1 MPIVRILSLSG
12 LAGGFLLISPTL
24 REDLTYYLGAFVGD
38 LDKYSPYSY
47 VALGFVVIGIFML
60 SLVRS
65 SAPR

>member
-1 MPIVRILSLSG
+1 MPTLRILSLSG

-24 REDLTYYLGAFVGD
+24 REDLTFYLGAFVGEV
-38 LDKYSPYSY
+38 DKYSPYSY
-47 VALGFVVIGIFML
+47 VGLAFAVIGIFMM